1 MTEQPI
7 QKVAGVMGWPISH
20 SLSPRL
26 HGYWI
31 DKYDIYACYDPWAV
45 KPEYLERTLRGLLKQ
60 CRNEGQEFRGT
71 NLTIPLKE
79 VALDIVD
86 RVDPVAKRIGAV
98 NTIVVED
105 HDQFSGRNTDAEGFC
120 NSLLEH
126 VDISSL
132 KDVDVV
138 IIGAGG
144 AARAVAVGLID
155 LGAATIR
162 ICNRS
167 MDRAEKLVDQ
177 LGPPAV
183 TIPWPDRHDVL
194 AEAGLVVNTTSLGMV
209 GQPDLDLNLEALQ
222 KSAIVTDIV
231 YTPLKT
237 GLLLQA
243 EAAGHQTVDGL
254 GMLLHQARAGF
265 KAWYGIDPEVDAGLR
280 NHVLQGLQQGSE
292 K

>member
-1 MTEQPI
+1 MIEHPI

-31 DKYDIYACYDPWAV
+31 KKYDIYACYDPWAV
-45 KPEYLERTLRGLLKQ
+45 KPEYLERTLRGLVRQ

-79 VALDIVD
+79 IALDIVD
-86 RVDPVAKRIGAV
+86 QLDPVARRIGAV
-98 NTIVVED
+98 NTIVVESGD
-105 HDQFSGRNTDAEGFC
+105 KFSGRNTDAEGFC

-126 VDISSL
+126 VEMSRL

-144 AARAVAVGLID
+144 AARAVAVGMID
-155 LGAATIR
+155 LGAATVR

-167 MDRAEKLVDQ
+167 MERAEQLVDH
-177 LGPPAV
+177 LGSPAV
-183 TIPWPDRHDVL
+183 TVPWKERHEVL
-194 AEAGLVVNTTSLGMV
+194 AEAGLVVNTTSLGMI
-209 GQPDLDLNLEALQ
+209 GQPDLDLNLQALP
-222 KSAIVTDIV
+222 KPAIVTDIV

-243 EAAGHQTVDGL
+243 EAAGYQTVDGL

-265 KAWYGIDPEVDAGLR
+265 KAWYGIDPVVDEGLR
-280 NHVLQGLQQGSE
+280 QHVLQGLKQGNN

>member
-1 MTEQPI
+1 MTETHI

-31 DKYDIYACYDPWAV
+31 SKYDIYACYDPWAV
-45 KPEYLERTLRGLLKQ
+45 KPEYLERTLHALVKQ
-60 CRNEGQEFRGT
+60 CSEEGQEFRGT

-86 RVDPVAKRIGAV
+86 KLDPVARRIGAV
-98 NTIVVED
+98 NTIVVEED
-105 HDQFSGRNTDAEGFC
+105 GQLSGRNTDAEGFC

-126 VDISSL
+126 VEKSQL
-132 KDVDVV
+132 KDAAVS

-144 AARAVAVGLID
+144 AARAVAVGLMD
-155 LGAATIR
+155 MGAASLK

-167 MDRAEKLVDQ
+167 SERAVDLADH
-177 LGPPAV
+177 LG
-183 TIPWPDRHDVL
+183 TIATAEIWENRHDIL
-194 AEAGLVVNTTSLGMV
+194 AETDILVNTTSLGMR
-209 GQPDLDLNLEALQ
+209 GQPELDLDLSALPEN
-222 KSAIVTDIV
+222 SLVTDIV

-237 GLLLQA
+237 NLLLEA
-243 EAAGHQTVDGL
+243 ESKGHKVVDGL

-265 KAWYGIDPEVDAGLR
+265 KAWFDIDPEVDEGLR
-280 NHVLQGLQQGSE
+280 QHVLVGIETG
-292 K
+292 